1 MSVFIAYFH
10 ILHKNNLIHFFPS
23 YKAFGLHYALSIVVT
38 ANASGLKN
46 IVLLQKTST
55 VYCEPVWNLLASVT
69 LAFEHTHTHRCVDL
83 HYIKLP

>member
-46 IVLLQKTST
+46 IVLLQKTSA
-55 VYCEPVWNLLASVT
+55 VYCEPVWNLLAS
-69 LAFEHTHTHRCVDL
+69 AFGF
-83 HYIKLP
+83 